1 MTIDQLCEITGLTR
15 IQVSYA
21 LRHGKLKAPKMG
33 KLVYDIQPGGVLDW
47 MIPDQTLKRLI
58 DVYGGNK
65 AALASDLKKRLGLWS
80 DDVSDLL

>member
-1 MTIDQLCEITGLTR
+1 MTIDQLCQVTGLTR

-21 LRHGKLKAPKMG
+21 LRHGKLKAHKIG

-58 DVYGGNK
+58 DVYGGDK
-65 AALASDLKKRLGLWS
+65 QALLSDLRKWFGCGFE
-80 DDVSDLL
+80 V

>member
-1 MTIDQLCEITGLTR
+1 MTIDQLCQVTGLTR

-21 LRHGKLKAPKMG
+21 LRHGKLKAHKIG

-58 DVYGGNK
+58 AVYSGDK
-65 AALASDLKKRLGLWS
+65 PALLSDLKKRLGLC

>member
-1 MTIDQLCEITGLTR
+1 MTIDQLCQVTGLTR

-21 LRHGKLKAPKMG
+21 LRHGKLKAHKIG

-58 DVYGGNK
+58 DVYGGDK
-65 AALASDLKKRLGLWS
+65 QALLSDLRKRFGCGFE
-80 DDVSDLL
+80 V

>member
-1 MTIDQLCEITGLTR
+1 MTIDQLCQVTGLTR

-58 DVYGGNK
+58 AVSGGNTS
-65 AALASDLKKRLGLWS
+65 ALA
-80 DDVSDLL
+80 

>member
-1 MTIDQLCEITGLTR
+1 M
-15 IQVSYA
+15 SYA
-21 LRHGKLKAPKMG
+21 LRHGKLKAPKIG